1 MTAISRRDTDKN
13 KTRTPVPESLAEIEA
28 ARAGLVATLAGF
40 LKKTT
45 ALSAAAILLAALLAS
60 PAHAIRLK
68 ELGTFEGVRV
78 NQISGYGLVVGL
90 NGTGD
95 KDQTGFTRQSL
106 SNLLKRMD
114 ITVAPTALKV
124 KNVAAVMVT
133 ADLPPFVKPGTKI
146 DVLVSSIGDSTSLQ
160 GGTLLVSAMEGLDNQ
175 IYAIA
180 QGPISVGGFAITGQ
194 AASVQRNHP
203 TVGRIVQGGT
213 VEREVPIRWQGKETL
228 SVKLGQPDFTTA
240 ARVAEAIN
248 ESLPGAAARP
258 LDAAT
263 IELRVPGNYR
273 ENLAVLVAELENVS
287 VDPDHVG
294 KVIINE
300 RTGSVVVGENVKL
313 STVAVAHGN
322 LSIQI
327 REGQNVSQPGPFS
340 DGETVV
346 TPETDINVEEG
357 ADNLLLIERST
368 NINDVVKALNAIG
381 VTPRDLITIFQLIQA
396 AGALHGEL
404 EIL

>member
-1 MTAISRRDTDKN
+1 M
-13 KTRTPVPESLAEIEA
+13 
-28 ARAGLVATLAGF
+28 GF
-40 LKKTT
+40 KRIIN
-45 ALSAAAILLAALLAS
+45 ALTYGPFVAAAAVWLLTMGVTDPAS
-60 PAHAIRLK
+60 AIRLK
-68 ELGTFEGVRV
+68 ELATFEGVRV
-78 NQISGYGLVVGL
+78 NQITGYGLVVGL

-106 SNLLKRMD
+106 SNMLKRMD
-114 ITVAPTALKV
+114 VTVAPTALKV

-133 ADLPPFVKPGTKI
+133 ADLPAFVKPGTRI
-146 DVLVSSIGDSTSLQ
+146 DVLVSSLGDATSLQ
-160 GGTLLVSAMEGLDNQ
+160 GGTLLLTSLRGLDDQ
-175 IYAIA
+175 IYSIA
-180 QGPISVGGFAITGQ
+180 QGPLSVGGFAITGQ
-194 AASVQRNHP
+194 AATVQRNHP

-213 VEREVPIRWQGKETL
+213 VEREVPIRWQGKETMT
-228 SVKLGQPDFTTA
+228 VKLNQPDFTTA
-240 ARVAEAIN
+240 SRVAESIN
-248 ESLPGAAARP
+248 EVLPGAGARP
-258 LDAAT
+258 MDAAT
-263 IELRVPGNYR
+263 VELSVPMNYR
-273 ENLAVLVAELENVS
+273 ENLAVMVAELENVA
-287 VDPDHVG
+287 VEPDSIG

-327 REGQNVSQPGPFS
+327 REGQNVSQPDPFS
-340 DGETVV
+340 QGETVV
-346 TPETDINVEEG
+346 TPETDVNVEEG

-404 EIL
+404 EII

>member
-13 KTRTPVPESLAEIEA
+13 KTRTPVPESLAETEA
-28 ARAGLVATLAGF
+28 AGAGLVAALAGF
-40 LKKTT
+40 LKKT
-45 ALSAAAILLAALLAS
+45 AAFSAAIILLAALPAS
-60 PAHAIRLK
+60 PARAIRLK

-78 NQISGYGLVVGL
+78 NQIAGYGLVVGL

-114 ITVAPTALKV
+114 ITVAPAALKV

-180 QGPISVGGFAITGQ
+180 QGPLSVGGFAITGQ

-263 IELRVPGNYR
+263 VELRVPSNYR

-340 DGETVV
+340 DGETAV

>member
-1 MTAISRRDTDKN
+1 MMLSQKPKPMFSDRSWAKRPQGRRVIVALITAVVLILWLSS
-13 KTRTPVPESLAEIEA
+13 PSL
-28 ARAGLVATLAGF
+28 
-40 LKKTT
+40 
-45 ALSAAAILLAALLAS
+45 
-60 PAHAIRLK
+60 AIRLK
-68 ELGTFEGVRV
+68 EVATFEGVRV
-78 NQISGYGLVVGL
+78 NQIAGYGLVVGL

-114 ITVAPTALKV
+114 ITVSPTALKV

-133 ADLPPFVKPGTKI
+133 ADLPAFVKPGTKL
-146 DVLVSSIGDSTSLQ
+146 DVLVSSLGDSTSLQ
-160 GGTLLVSAMEGLDNQ
+160 GGTLLITALKGLDGQ

-180 QGPISVGGFAITGQ
+180 QGPLSVGGFALTGQ
-194 AASVQRNHP
+194 AATVQKNHP

-228 SVKLGQPDFTTA
+228 SIKLSSPDFTTA
-240 ARVAEAIN
+240 ARVAEAVN
-248 ESLPGAAARP
+248 EVLPGASARP

-263 IELRVPGNYR
+263 IELSVPANYR
-273 ENLAVLVAELENVS
+273 ENLAVMVAELENVS
-287 VDPDHVG
+287 VIPDSVG

-322 LSIQI
+322 LSVQI
-327 REGQNVSQPGPFS
+327 REGVTVSQPDAFS
-340 DGETVV
+340 GGETVV
-346 TPETDINVEEG
+346 APETDINVEEG

>member
-1 MTAISRRDTDKN
+1 MTRELSVISSPKPGRGACQTAFA
-13 KTRTPVPESLAEIEA
+13 SLV
-28 ARAGLVATLAGF
+28 LTLAF
-40 LKKTT
+40 LMMGATK
-45 ALSAAAILLAALLAS
+45 AE
-60 PAHAIRLK
+60 AIRLK
-68 ELGTFEGVRV
+68 ELATFEGVRV
-78 NQISGYGLVVGL
+78 NQIVGYGLVVGL

-114 ITVAPTALKV
+114 ITVAPTARKV

-133 ADLPPFVKPGTKI
+133 ADLPAFVKPGTKI
-146 DVLVSSIGDSTSLQ
+146 DVLVSSLGDSTSLQ
-160 GGTLLVSAMEGLDNQ
+160 GGTLLVTALQALDGQ
-175 IYAIA
+175 VYAIA
-180 QGPISVGGFAITGQ
+180 QGPLSVGGFALTGQ
-194 AASVQRNHP
+194 AATVQKNHP

-228 SVKLGQPDFTTA
+228 SVKLSSPDFTTA

-248 ESLPGAAARP
+248 ESLPGASARP

-263 IELRVPGNYR
+263 VELNVPANYR
-273 ENLAVLVAELENVS
+273 ENLAVMVAELESVNVI
-287 VDPDHVG
+287 PDAVG

-313 STVAVAHGN
+313 STVAVAHGS
-322 LSIQI
+322 LSVQI
-327 REGQNVSQPGPFS
+327 REGVSVSQPGDFTE
-340 DGETVV
+340 GETVA

-396 AGALHGEL
+396 AGALHGDL

>member
-1 MTAISRRDTDKN
+1 M
-13 KTRTPVPESLAEIEA
+13 
-28 ARAGLVATLAGF
+28 AGLKRNLIRLLTLP
-40 LKKTT
+40 L
-45 ALSAAAILLAALLAS
+45 ALAILTLLVDS
-60 PAHAIRLK
+60 NPAMAIRLK
-68 ELGTFEGVRV
+68 ELATFEGVRV
-78 NQISGYGLVVGL
+78 NQITGYGLVVGL

-95 KDQTGFTRQSL
+95 KDQTGFTRQTL

-146 DVLVSSIGDSTSLQ
+146 DVLVSSLGDSTSLQ
-160 GGTLLVSAMEGLDNQ
+160 GGTLLLTSLKALDNQ

-180 QGPISVGGFAITGQ
+180 QGPLSVGGFALTGQ
-194 AASVQRNHP
+194 AATVQKNHP

-228 SVKLGQPDFTTA
+228 SVKLNLPDFTTA

-248 ESLPGAAARP
+248 EFLPGAAARP

-263 IELRVPGNYR
+263 VELNVPANYR
-273 ENLAVLVAELENVS
+273 ENLAVMVAELES
-287 VDPDHVG
+287 VPVIPDSVG

-322 LSIQI
+322 LSVQI
-327 REGQNVSQPGPFS
+327 KESFNVSQPDPFS
-340 DGETVV
+340 EGETVV
-346 TPETDINVEEG
+346 TPETDVNVEEG

>member
-1 MTAISRRDTDKN
+1 M
-13 KTRTPVPESLAEIEA
+13 
-28 ARAGLVATLAGF
+28 
-40 LKKTT
+40 
-45 ALSAAAILLAALLAS
+45 SAALVIFLISS
-60 PAHAIRLK
+60 PAWAIRLK
-68 ELGTFEGVRV
+68 EVATFEGVRI
-78 NQISGYGLVVGL
+78 NQITGYGLVVGL

-114 ITVAPTALKV
+114 VTVAPSALKV

-133 ADLPPFVKPGTKI
+133 ADLPAFVKPGTKI
-146 DVLVSSIGDSTSLQ
+146 DVLVSSLGDSTSLQ
-160 GGTLLVSAMEGLDNQ
+160 GGTLLVTALKALDGQ

-180 QGPISVGGFAITGQ
+180 QGPLSVGGFALTGQ
-194 AASVQRNHP
+194 AATVQKNHP

-228 SVKLGQPDFTTA
+228 SVKLSSPDFTTA

-248 ESLPGAAARP
+248 ESLPGASARP

-263 IELRVPGNYR
+263 VELNVPANYR
-273 ENLAVLVAELENVS
+273 ENLAVMVAELESINII
-287 VDPDHVG
+287 PDSIG

-300 RTGSVVVGENVKL
+300 RTGSVVIGENVKF

-322 LSIQI
+322 LSVQI
-327 REGQNVSQPGPFS
+327 REGVTVSQPDAFS
-340 DGETVV
+340 GGETV
-346 TPETDINVEEG
+346 TAPETDINVEEG

>member
-1 MTAISRRDTDKN
+1 MNSS
-13 KTRTPVPESLAEIEA
+13 SLHSFSIKP
-28 ARAGLVATLAGF
+28 GIKLLTLMV
-40 LKKTT
+40 LT
-45 ALSAAAILLAALLAS
+45 AALCLAWTS
-60 PAHAIRLK
+60 QAQAIRLK

-78 NQISGYGLVVGL
+78 NQIIGYGLVVGL

-106 SNLLKRMD
+106 SNLLKRQD
-114 ITVAPTALKV
+114 VTVAPTALKV

-133 ADLPPFVKPGTKI
+133 ADLPPFVKPGTNI
-146 DVLVSSIGDSTSLQ
+146 DVLVSSIGDATSLQ
-160 GGTLLVSAMEGLDNQ
+160 GGTLLMTALKGLDGAV
-175 IYAIA
+175 YSIA
-180 QGPISVGGFAITGQ
+180 QGPLSVGGFAITGQ
-194 AASVQRNHP
+194 AATVQRNHP

-228 SVKLGQPDFTTA
+228 TVKLNMPDFTTA
-240 ARVAEAIN
+240 SRVAESIN
-248 ESLPGAAARP
+248 ESLPGAGARP

-263 IELRVPGNYR
+263 VEMSVPMNYR
-273 ENLAVLVAELENVS
+273 ENLAVMVAELENVS
-287 VDPDHVG
+287 VIPDAIG

-327 REGQNVSQPGPFS
+327 REGQNVSQPDPFS
-340 DGETVV
+340 PGETEV

-404 EIL
+404 VII

>member
-1 MTAISRRDTDKN
+1 MKSSIK
-13 KTRTPVPESLAEIEA
+13 
-28 ARAGLVATLAGF
+28 
-40 LKKTT
+40 LKLF
-45 ALSAAAILLAALLAS
+45 ALAAILASALSLIFSLPAS
-60 PAHAIRLK
+60 AIRLK
-68 ELGTFEGVRV
+68 ELATFEGVRV
-78 NQISGYGLVVGL
+78 NQITGYGLVVGL

-114 ITVAPTALKV
+114 ISVAPSALKV

-146 DVLVSSIGDSTSLQ
+146 DVLVSSLGDATSLQ
-160 GGTLLVSAMEGLDNQ
+160 GGTLLITPLKALDDH

-180 QGPISVGGFAITGQ
+180 QGPLSVGGFALTGQ
-194 AASVQRNHP
+194 AATVQKNHP

-228 SVKLGQPDFTTA
+228 SVKLALPDFTTA
-240 ARVAEAIN
+240 ARTAEAIN
-248 ESLPGAAARP
+248 ESLPGAGARP

-263 IELRVPGNYR
+263 VELNVPANYR
-273 ENLAVLVAELENVS
+273 ENLAVMVAELENVL
-287 VDPDHVG
+287 VEPDSVG

-322 LSIQI
+322 LSVQI
-327 REGQNVSQPGPFS
+327 RESENVNQPNPFS
-340 DGETVV
+340 SGETVT
-346 TPETDINVEEG
+346 TPQTDINVEEG
-357 ADNLLLIERST
+357 ADKLLLIERST

>member
-1 MTAISRRDTDKN
+1 M
-13 KTRTPVPESLAEIEA
+13 SLDLHKIYSARP
-28 ARAGLVATLAGF
+28 ARAF
-40 LKKTT
+40 
-45 ALSAAAILLAALLAS
+45 LLAALAMTLFFGTAGQ
-60 PAHAIRLK
+60 AQAIRLK
-68 ELGTFEGVRV
+68 ELATFEGVRV
-78 NQISGYGLVVGL
+78 NQITGYGLVVGL

-114 ITVAPTALKV
+114 VTVAPSALKV

-133 ADLPPFVKPGTKI
+133 ADLPAFVKPGTRI
-146 DVLVSSIGDSTSLQ
+146 DVLVSSLGDATSLQ
-160 GGTLLVSAMEGLDNQ
+160 GGTLLVTALRGLDDHV
-175 IYAIA
+175 YSIA
-180 QGPISVGGFAITGQ
+180 QGPLSVGGFAITGQ
-194 AASVQRNHP
+194 AATVQRNHP

-228 SVKLGQPDFTTA
+228 TVKLNQPDFTTA
-240 ARVAEAIN
+240 SRVAESIN
-248 ESLPGAAARP
+248 ESLPGAGARP
-258 LDAAT
+258 MDAAT
-263 IELRVPGNYR
+263 VELNVPMNYR
-273 ENLAVLVAELENVS
+273 ENLAVMVAELENVP
-287 VDPDHVG
+287 VEPDSIG

-313 STVAVAHGN
+313 STVAIAHGN

-327 REGQNVSQPGPFS
+327 REGQDVSQPNPFS
-340 DGETVV
+340 QGETVV
-346 TPETDINVEEG
+346 TPETDVNVEEG

-404 EIL
+404 EII